1 MHNLL
6 EVPKCFWQQ
15 FRQSDLVYY
24 FLRDKVAIA
33 SFTIFAFLV
42 FIALLSPWIAPSNP
56 YDLGNIDIM
65 NSELPPAWLNG
76 GDSQFILGTDPQGR
90 NILSVLLYG
99 IRVSLTIGI
108 CAVFLQVALGIT
120 IGLFAG
126 YFGGRI
132 DALLM
137 RLADVKL
144 SFSTMMVAIIIS
156 VIFKTLFGNAFY
168 GEYALVM
175 LVVVIGV
182 AEWPQYARTVRAQVL
197 AEKKKEYV
205 QAARIM
211 GFRVPRILFR
221 HILPNCLAPVLVIST
236 VQMANAIMSEA
247 ALSFFG
253 LGLPPGQ
260 PSLGTLIHVG
270 FNHIFSGAWW
280 ITAFPGVVLVILIL
294 VINLLGDWLRDVLN
308 PKIYKN

>member
-1 MHNLL
+1 MKNLL
-6 EVPKCFWQQ
+6 NKLQQ
-15 FRQSDLVYY
+15 YCHRSDLIYY
-24 FLRDKVAIA
+24 FSRDKFAVT
-33 SFTIFAFLV
+33 SFTIFMFL
-42 FIALLSPWIAPSNP
+42 LLVAIFCPLIAPTNP
-56 YDLGNIDIM
+56 YDLSNIDIM
-65 NSELPPAWLNG
+65 NAELPPVWLDG

-90 NILSVLLYG
+90 NILSVILYG
-99 IRVSLTIGI
+99 IRTSLLIGL
-108 CAVFLQVALGIT
+108 CAVALQVTLGIT

-126 YFGGRI
+126 YFGGRV
-132 DALLM
+132 DAFLM

-156 VIFKTLFGNAFY
+156 VIFKTFFGNNFY
-168 GEYALVM
+168 SEYALIM
-175 LVVVIGV
+175 LIVVIGV

-211 GFRVPRILFR
+211 DFSICRVLFR
-221 HILPNCLAPVLVIST
+221 HVLPNCLSPVLVIST

-260 PSLGTLIHVG
+260 PSLGTLIHIG

-280 ITAFPGVVLVILIL
+280 ITAFPGIVLVLLIL
-294 VINLLGDWLRDVLN
+294 VISLLGDWLRDFLN
-308 PKIYKN
+308 PKIYKL